1 MMKILITGGA
11 GFIGTH
17 LAKSLASEHQILVFD
32 NFLKQVHGDGEV
44 NYVKSVEY
52 FKGDITDLSDWKKVL
67 EFDPHVIIH
76 LAAETGT
83 GQSMDEMTRYAQT
96 NILGTTNMLDLLNGG
111 KYNVGKIILASSR
124 AIYGEGKNDTAKKN
138 PNPVSIYGLTKLAQE
153 NLIKIGCKIPYTIFR
168 YQNVY
173 GPGQSLSNPYTG
185 IISIFSVKFFNEE
198 PVEIWD
204 NGIPTRDFVFVEDVV
219 KATMLAIDNK
229 KSDYK
234 TYDVGTG
241 ISTSILE
248 MAKKLRQKI
257 NPNCLINLTD
267 YHRDGDVIHAK
278 AENNKLK
285 EELNWQI
292 QYDLDKGIDCFV
304 DWFYRD
310 K

>member
-1 MMKILITGGA
+1 MKILITGGA

-17 LAKSLASEHQILVFD
+17 LAKSLVNEHEVLVFD
-32 NFLKQVHGDGEV
+32 NFLKQVHGDREFAC
-44 NYVKSVEY
+44 VKSVEY
-52 FKGDITDLSDWKKVL
+52 FKGDVANLSDWEKVL
-67 EFDPHVIIH
+67 EFDPHVIVH

-83 GQSMDEMTRYAQT
+83 GQSMDEITRYAQT
-96 NILGTTNMLDLLNGG
+96 NILGTTNMLDLLNSG
-111 KYNVGKIILASSR
+111 KYNVRKIILASSR

-138 PNPVSIYGLTKLAQE
+138 SNPFSIYGLTKLTQE

-198 PVEIWD
+198 SVEIWD

-241 ISTSILE
+241 ISTSVLE
-248 MAKKLRQKI
+248 MAKRLRQKI
-257 NPNCLINLTD
+257 NPSGLINLTD

-292 QYDLDKGIDCFV
+292 QYDLDKGLNYFAN
-304 DWFYRD
+304 WFYD
-310 K
+310 GVL